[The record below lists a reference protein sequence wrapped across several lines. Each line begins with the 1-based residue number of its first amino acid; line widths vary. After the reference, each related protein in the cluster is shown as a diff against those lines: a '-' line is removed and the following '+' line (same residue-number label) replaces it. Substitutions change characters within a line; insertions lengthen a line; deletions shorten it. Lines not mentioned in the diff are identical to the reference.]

1 MLLPAIRLPK
11 MSMGLY
17 SGLSATFGA
26 GKSNIPINL
35 LQPQGQPKAP
45 GLFMSLKSGVHC
57 ISVVF
62 AHIAQE
68 SILF

>member
-1 MLLPAIRLPK
+1 MLLPAICLPK
-11 MSMGLY
+11 MSMGVY
-17 SGLSATFGA
+17 SGLSVTFAA

-35 LQPQGQPKAP
+35 LQHQGQPEAP

-62 AHIAQE
+62 AHSGQE
-68 SILF
+68 SVLF